1 MALLLDFLKSL
12 LPDPDVRNKA
22 NEAFRSSL
30 GNNSFSSDLA
40 SSIKNWLNN
49 VNLFKDNAAISND
62 DRVATDAFGITDS
75 SDGLDNISLLESLDN
90 LVTGNYDYAR
100 NAELQNQALQFNASE
115 AQKARDFQLEMSN
128 TAYQRQVQDLEQAGL
143 NPAVALGGS
152 GASTG
157 YAVSASG
164 SSNYEAPHNAMAH
177 FLGNLTQLL
186 GSALHSAVSTINLDK
201 QLDAEGFA
209 KENELLRSFLKKEDN
224 FSFKNYNSFLKNSK
238 VNNISDAITL
248 FKTIYR

>member
-12 LPDPDVRNKA
+12 LPDPDFVRNV
-22 NEAFRSSL
+22 NEGL
-30 GNNSFSSDLA
+30 GVGIGNNSHSFDLV

-49 VNLFKDNAAISND
+49 IKLFKDNAAISND
-62 DRVATDAFGITDS
+62 DRVATDAFGITNS
-75 SDGLDNISLLESLDN
+75 TDGLDNISLLEALDN

-100 NAELQNQALQFNASE
+100 NAELQNQALQFNAQE

-128 TAYQRQVQDLEQAGL
+128 TAYQRQVQDLAQAGL

-186 GSALHSAVSTINLDK
+186 GSALHSAVATNNLDK
-201 QLDAEGFA
+201 QLEASGVF
-209 KENELLRSFLKKEDN
+209 KENQYLK
-224 FSFKNYNSFLKNSK
+224 SFLKNNKSYYSSSK
-238 VNNISDAITL
+238 NVNSNTAEAIRL
-248 FKTIYR
+248 FKKLYS

>member
-1 MALLLDFLKSL
+1 MGLSLDFLKFL
-12 LPDPDVRNKA
+12 LPDPDTRSKA
-22 NEAFRSSL
+22 NQAVQGSL
-30 GNNSFSSDLA
+30 GTNHFFSDIGDT
-40 SSIKNWLNN
+40 IKNWLTNIR
-49 VNLFKDNAAISND
+49 LFKDNASITDD
-62 DRVATDAFGITDS
+62 DRVATDAFGITNS
-75 SDGLDNISLLESLDN
+75 TDGLDNISLLEALDN

-100 NAELQNQALQFNASE
+100 NAELQNQAMQFNAQE

-128 TAYQRQVQDLEQAGL
+128 TAYQRQVEDLQQAGL

-186 GSALHSAVSTINLDK
+186 GSALHSAVSTNNLDK
-201 QLDAEGFA
+201 QLEASGVF
-209 KENELLRSFLKKEDN
+209 KENQLLKSYLKGN
-224 FSFKNYNSFLKNSK
+224 KNYSFSKKANSYNTDEA
-238 VNNISDAITL
+238 VRL
-248 FKTIYR
+248 FKKLYS

>member
-1 MALLLDFLKSL
+1 MGLSLDFLKWL
-12 LPDPDVRNKA
+12 LPDPDIYPSA
-22 NEAFRSSL
+22 HQAFQGSL
-30 GNNSFSSDLA
+30 RTGFVSDLA
-40 SSIKNWLNN
+40 DSIKNWLTNIR
-49 VNLFKDNAAISND
+49 LSKDNAAISDD
-62 DRVATDAFGITDS
+62 DRVATDAFGITNS
-75 SDGLDNISLLESLDN
+75 TDGLDNISLLEALEN

-100 NAELQNQALQFNASE
+100 NAELQNQALQFNAEE

-128 TAYQRQVQDLEQAGL
+128 SAYQRQVQDLEKAGL

-164 SSNYEAPHNAMAH
+164 SSNYEAPHHAMAH

-201 QLDAEGFA
+201 QLEADGFS
-209 KENELLRSFLKKEDN
+209 KENELLKS
-224 FSFKNYNSFLKNSK
+224 YLKNNKYPSAK
-238 VNNISDAITL
+238 DTFTFIRSPKPNNASEAVRL
-248 FKTIYR
+248 FKKLYS

>member
-1 MALLLDFLKSL
+1 MSLLLDFIKGLI
-12 LPDPDVRNKA
+12 PDPETRKKA
-22 NEAFRSSL
+22 NAAFGSATAA
-30 GNNSFSSDLA
+30 NSHSVDLA
-40 SSIKNWLNN
+40 SSIKNWITNL
-49 VNLFKDNAAISND
+49 NLFKDNAAITDD
-62 DRVATDAFGITDS
+62 DRVATDAFGITNS
-75 SDGLDNISLLESLDN
+75 SEGLDNISLLEALDN

-100 NAELQNQALQFNASE
+100 NAELQNQALQFNAQE

-128 TAYQRQVQDLEQAGL
+128 TAYQRQVQDLEKAGL

-186 GSALHSAVSTINLDK
+186 GSALHSAVSTN
-201 QLDAEGFA
+201 
-209 KENELLRSFLKKEDN
+209 NH
-224 FSFKNYNSFLKNSK
+224 NYQ
-238 VNNISDAITL
+238 
-248 FKTIYR
+248 

>member
-12 LPDPDVRNKA
+12 LPDPDVRRKA
-22 NEAFRSSL
+22 NEALDL
-30 GNNSFSSDLA
+30 GIGTGNYSHSRDLV

-49 VNLFKDNAAISND
+49 INLFKDNAAISND
-62 DRVATDAFGITDS
+62 DRVATDAFGITNS
-75 SDGLDNISLLESLDN
+75 TDGLDNISLLEALDN

-100 NAELQNQALQFNASE
+100 NAELQNQALQFNAQE

-128 TAYQRQVQDLEQAGL
+128 TAYQRQVQDLAQAGL

-186 GSALHSAVSTINLDK
+186 GSALHSAVATNNLDK
-201 QLDAEGFA
+201 QLEASGVF
-209 KENELLRSFLKKEDN
+209 KENQYLK
-224 FSFKNYNSFLKNSK
+224 SFLKNNKSYYSSSK
-238 VNNISDAITL
+238 NVNSNTAEAIRL
-248 FKTIYR
+248 FKKLYS

>member
-1 MALLLDFLKSL
+1 MGLSLDFLKFL
-12 LPDPDVRNKA
+12 LPDPDTVGKA
-22 NEAFRSSL
+22 RQAVQGSL
-30 GNNSFSSDLA
+30 GINDFSSDLA
-40 SSIKNWLNN
+40 SRIKNWITNIR
-49 VNLFKDNAAISND
+49 LFKDNSAVSDD

-75 SDGLDNISLLESLDN
+75 TDGLDNISLLEALDN

-100 NAELQNQALQFNASE
+100 NAELQNQALQFNAEE

-177 FLGNLTQLL
+177 YLGNLTQLL
-186 GSALHSAVSTINLDK
+186 GSALHSAVSTNNLDK
-201 QLDAEGFA
+201 QLEAAGFA
-209 KENELLRSFLKKEDN
+209 KENEMLRSFLKNNKYSNKKDY
-224 FSFKNYNSFLKNSK
+224 FTLINSPKP
-238 VNNISDAITL
+238 NNAAEAVKL
-248 FKTIYR
+248 FKKLYG